1 MMEFAT
7 LAPPILALTAI
18 VLLPGWALAL
28 ALGRRGLR
36 SVTLAPAL
44 SLGLWTL
51 TALVVDRLGLR
62 WGVLPLVVV
71 GAVVAAGVL
80 LMRRR
85 VAPLDDPA
93 LADDADRWAGPTL
106 LAGAAGSVLAVALWS
121 RHLKNVLMSPDA
133 ISQTFDNVF
142 HLNVIRYIA
151 ETGDPGPWLARGL
164 DPAASSTIFYP
175 TAWHQLAALALP
187 AAEASV
193 AHASNATLWVVV
205 ALFWPLSALELTL
218 ALGVRSPGAVASV
231 GVLSASFSA
240 YPFLMMDW
248 GVLYPNL
255 LSYAAIPSLIAAL
268 GPRLARGPGGGP
280 LVLPAVAGIL
290 LLLGVAVAHPNGA
303 LLAFALLL
311 PAILLGI
318 VSAVRDLRRPEARF
332 RAALWCGAAV
342 LTLGLGVLAWNRA
355 RPSNR
360 PWAPLMDTASAVG
373 QALLAN
379 PIIGQPAWLIA
390 FLTVAGLVTFR
401 APRHAWF
408 LGTTAIAVALWVVSS
423 SAPEGRVRE
432 FLTGIWYSDSY
443 RLGPVLALV
452 ALPFAALAL
461 ERAAAAV
468 GPGRAGWLASR
479 GASLALAVAL
489 PLLMV
494 AGTQWSAAVTHAV
507 RHTATAYD
515 AADLVCVAG
524 DVTCLLTQDERA
536 LLEALPQLTPPDAVI
551 LAEPLN
557 GSTLAYALADR
568 RVLRPYIGL
577 KPTPEE
583 DFLLGHLSTAPADD
597 PQLCQALT
605 ATGVT
610 HVLDF
615 GATTVHTG
623 SIEHPGFQGLQRS
636 PVVRVLA
643 QDGQAALYEVTACG
657 RG

>member
-1 MMEFAT
+1 MMEFAA
-7 LAPPILALTAI
+7 LAPPILALTAL

-51 TALVVDRLGLR
+51 AALVVDRLGLR

-71 GAVVAAGVL
+71 CAVLAAGVL
-80 LMRRR
+80 LLRRR

-93 LADDADRWAGPTL
+93 LADDADRWASPTL

-142 HLNVIRYIA
+142 HLNVIRFIA
-151 ETGDPGPWLARGL
+151 ETGDPGPWLPRGL

-187 AAEASV
+187 ATEASV

-218 ALGVRSPGAVASV
+218 ALGVRSPGVVASV

-255 LSYAAIPSLIAAL
+255 LSYAAIPSLIAVL

-280 LVLPAVAGIL
+280 LVLPAVAGSL
-290 LLLGVAVAHPNGA
+290 LLIGVAVAHPNGA

-318 VSAVRDLRRPEARF
+318 VPAVRDLRLSEARF
-332 RAALWCGAAV
+332 RAALWCGAAA
-342 LTLGLGVLAWNRA
+342 LTLGLGVLVWNWA

-408 LGTTAIAVALWVVSS
+408 LGTTAIAVALWVVSA

-479 GASLALAVAL
+479 GASIALAVAL
-489 PLLMV
+489 PLLIV
-494 AGTQWSAAVTHAV
+494 AGTQWSASVTHAV

-515 AADLVCVAG
+515 AADPVCVAG

-536 LLEALPQLTPPDAVI
+536 LLEELPRLTPPDAVI

-577 KPTPEE
+577 QPTPEE

-623 SIEHPGFQGLQRS
+623 SIEHPGFQGLQGS